1 MNAFKSGGIAR
12 RACLAALL
20 LVAPAMLLAAAPA
33 DIAGEWQGKLAVNP
47 SVSLT
52 VRFTF
57 TKGAN
62 GAYTAVLNS
71 PDNPD
76 VKNTAVSGV
85 SWDGT
90 SLKFS
95 VPTLQGNYAGK
106 LANGKFA
113 GEWTQPGGKLPL
125 ELAPYQKAVL
135 TADVMKPYVDTWN
148 GSISLAGSTQKLVF
162 KFNQGKGGALEGT
175 FSIPDQGL
183 TQPMTDVA
191 LENGQVSF
199 RALQSRLSFKGKLE
213 NNQLV
218 GKLVVPSPAAPPDGI
233 DVAMKRGDYQPPP
246 VALKLSAA
254 DFARVKGK
262 WQGKGSFLNPQN
274 NQNVDVQ
281 VALRFETGSKG
292 ELFGFVDSSAGG
304 TSSTG
309 VVVTDAIVA
318 GDKLTVRVSVAQA
331 EFNGT
336 LTGNKLT
343 GEWVQGAVRMPLEL
357 TRTP

>member
-1 MNAFKSGGIAR
+1 MDAFRSGGFTR

-20 LVAPAMLLAAAPA
+20 LAAPAMVMAAAPA
-33 DIAGEWQGKLAVNP
+33 EIAGEWQGKLAVDP
-47 SVSLT
+47 RLSLT

-57 TKGAN
+57 SKGAN

-76 VKNTAVSGV
+76 VKDTAVSGV

-95 VPTLQGNYAGK
+95 VPTLQGSYAGR
-106 LANGKFA
+106 LANGKFT
-113 GEWTQPGGKLPL
+113 GEWTQPGSKLPL
-125 ELAPYQKAVL
+125 ELAPFQKTVL
-135 TADVMKPYVDTWN
+135 TADAIKPYVDSWT
-148 GSISLAGSTQKLVF
+148 GAITLAGTTQKLVF
-162 KFNQGKGGALEGT
+162 KFSQGKGGALEGT

-199 RALQSRLSFKGKLE
+199 RALQRQLSFKGKLD

-218 GKLVVPSPAAPPDGI
+218 GKLIVPSPAAPPDGL

-246 VALKLSAA
+246 MALKLTAA
-254 DFARVKGK
+254 DFARLKGK
-262 WQGKGSFLNPQN
+262 WQGKGSFVNPQN
-274 NQNVDVQ
+274 NQSIDVQ

-292 ELFGFVDSSAGG
+292 ESFGFVDSSAAGS
-304 TSSTG
+304 SSTG
-309 VVVTDAIVA
+309 VVISDAVVA

-336 LTGNKLT
+336 LAGSKLT
-343 GEWVQGAVRMPLEL
+343 GEWIQGGVRIPLEL
-357 TRTP
+357 SRTP